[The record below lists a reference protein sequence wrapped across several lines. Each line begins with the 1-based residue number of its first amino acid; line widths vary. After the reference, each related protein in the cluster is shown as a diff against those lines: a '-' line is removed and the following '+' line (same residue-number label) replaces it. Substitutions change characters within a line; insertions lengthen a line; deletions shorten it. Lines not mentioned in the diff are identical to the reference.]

1 MYLQPT
7 QDSINATIQRLPKE
21 GGFVMLNL
29 FRLRDKPDYSQF
41 PQLKPNKE
49 TSSRALFLQYI
60 AEMDTFL
67 DRYGIRR
74 IFLGSGGSLLIGP
87 EAEHWDIV
95 QLVRYPSM
103 EAFVGLSSD
112 KDVEAH
118 VPLRGVSVEDSRIM
132 AMLEEDVATVA
143 HGARTES
150 AAS

>member
-29 FRLRDKPDYSQF
+29 FRLRDEPDYTQF
-41 PQLKPNKE
+41 PQLKPE
-49 TSSRALFLQYI
+49 TPTTSRALFLKYI

-74 IFLGSGGSLLIGP
+74 VFLGSGGSLLIGP

-103 EAFVGLSSD
+103 QAFVGLSSD

-118 VPLRGVSVEDSRIM
+118 VPLRAVSVEDSRVM
-132 AMLEEDVATVA
+132 AMLEEDVGTVNQ
-143 HGARTES
+143 GNG
-150 AAS
+150 